1 MTTTPRCSG
10 ALRRAAVLLPM
21 LLAAGCASTRAV
33 PGDDGTTRLRV
44 LVYNIHAGKDAHGID
59 NLARVATVVRAAAA
73 DIVLLQEVDRG
84 TRRSGGVDQVA
95 ELSRLTG
102 MHAAFGNTLDYDGGK
117 YGIALL
123 SRWPIARDTLV
134 RLKVEPPQERAGG
147 SYEPRGALRAE
158 IASPYGALTV
168 VNTHLDP
175 SGSDR
180 WRSQEVRGV
189 LALVDQASSGGRAIV
204 LVGGDF
210 NSTPGSSTH
219 AAMTDDGW
227 HDAWMVCGDGAGL
240 TYPADSA
247 VKRIDYL
254 YFSGGVRC
262 ASARVPETTASDHRP
277 LQVELL
283 LPGGH

>member
-1 MTTTPRCSG
+1 MTTTFRYSG

-21 LLAAGCASTRAV
+21 LFTAACASTRAA
-33 PGDDGTTRLRV
+33 PGDGGTSLRV

-59 NLARVATVVRAAAA
+59 NLARVAAVVRDAGA
-73 DIVLLQEVDRG
+73 DLVLLQEVDRG

-117 YGIALL
+117 YGIAVL
-123 SRWPIARDTLV
+123 SRWPMTRDTLV

-147 SYEPRGALRAE
+147 SYEPRGALRAD

-189 LALVDQASSGGRAIV
+189 LAIVDQASSGGRAIV
-204 LVGGDF
+204 LLGGDF

-219 AAMTDDGW
+219 TAMTGDGW
-227 HDAWMVCGDGAGL
+227 RDAWMECGVGTGL

-254 YFSGGVRC
+254 YFTAGVRC
-262 ASARVPETTASDHRP
+262 ASARVPATTASDHRP
-277 LQVELL
+277 LLVELR
-283 LPGGH
+283 LPSGS